1 MKTLIISSA
10 YCVQH
15 QHGCLVCRS
24 LDCRSSFRV
33 WRCTAEP
40 QQLSALDESGVKRST
55 PRYQTMQAKQG
66 NRAPLTCPSMVFR
79 LEDGDLNSPQRGDIL
94 SEVSPSAFSPATA
107 PLRRLWD
114 GVGRKIKGNFVP
126 RSGSFKLLLGKPWD
140 RQLEPSVIVD
150 RQNALECGQSIAAS
164 LGPCAPS
171 DTDPIHLLVTAMH
184 PRLHRPVFRRQL
196 LSHRRGMPVS
206 SLSRQ
211 FPPATP
217 HLHS

>member
-1 MKTLIISSA
+1 MIISSA

-140 RQLEPSVIVD
+140 RQLEPSVI
-150 RQNALECGQSIAAS
+150 AAGTQCHRRSSKCSRMRAKHCCFSRPLRS
-164 LGPCAPS
+164 LW
-171 DTDPIHLLVTAMH
+171 
-184 PRLHRPVFRRQL
+184 HRPN
-196 LSHRRGMPVS
+196 S
-206 SLSRQ
+206 SPRYRNASKT
-211 FPPATP
+211 A
-217 HLHS
+217 